1 MAQKVFVEMVDDLDG
16 STGEDVTTVAFAL
29 DGRSYEIDLNSANAN
44 ALRESLAQFV
54 EASRRSRGARAA
66 GRVRTGAAGAD
77 SAARERAHAIRQW
90 AEESGHEVSARGRI
104 PSAVVDAYEAAQ
116 QGKSAPAAPKAPVE
130 PPVVEEKA
138 EGKTKK
144 SRKKPV
150 LPSFSG

>member
-54 EASRRSRGARAA
+54 EASRRSRGGRAA
-66 GRVRTGAAGAD
+66 GRPRTATPGAD

-104 PSAVVDAYEAAQ
+104 PSAVVEAYEAAQ
-116 QGKSAPAAPKAPVE
+116 QAGSTPAASKARA
-130 PPVVEEKA
+130 KA
-138 EGKTKK
+138 EPEAEKPESKKK
-144 SRKKPV
+144 SRKKAV